1 MATTTTTP
9 TTPTTTVWDW
19 KHFLLSHIAW
29 VILVSVGLVGIHAY
43 QQEHDQ
49 RLLAYQKV
57 AVAEQQV
64 KTLQTDITANNQA
77 IAQLQEQ
84 QNARDAAAAKQI
96 ATLAALVSKVQ
107 TTAQA
112 AQSLSQVSTLPVAP
126 TIQPD
131 SSVVIPAPDVLPL
144 FQQLAQGKQDAISVV
159 QLTADL
165 ADEKTVVA
173 KDDATIAD
181 MTKQI
186 ALKDGEITAL
196 KKPKS
201 FWHRV
206 AGTLKDVGIG
216 IGIGLALRSL

>member
-1 MATTTTTP
+1 MTF
-9 TTPTTTVWDW
+9 DW
-19 KHFLLSHIAW
+19 KHFLLSHLAW
-29 VILVSVGLVGIHAY
+29 VILVGVGLVGIHAY
-43 QQEHDQ
+43 QQEHDA
-49 RLLAYQKV
+49 RLLADQKV

-64 KTLQTDITANNQA
+64 KTLQTDIQANNQA

-96 ATLAALVSKVQ
+96 ATLTQLVSKTQ

-112 AQSLSQVSTLPVAP
+112 AQALPQVANLPVAP
-126 TIQPD
+126 TVGTD

-165 ADEKTVVA
+165 NDEKAIVA
-173 KDDATIAD
+173 KDESTISD
-181 MTKQI
+181 QTKQI
-186 ALKDGEITAL
+186 ALKDEEIVAL

-206 AGTLKDVGIG
+206 GGTLKSVGIG
-216 IGIGLALRSL
+216 IGIGLALSHL